1 MGKPTEEQL
10 KQALAKAIDMRE
22 HGEDPD
28 FVAKSLLN
36 LNYRFGVWQKVIDA
50 TKRYLHSGHGS
61 TEHARLVSAMREAE
75 KIEAE
80 SAHEQDKTDS
90 KRGLT

>member
-1 MGKPTEEQL
+1 MGKPTNEEL
-10 KQALAKAIDMRE
+10 KQALMKAAEMRE

-28 FVAKSLLN
+28 FLAKSLLN
-36 LNYRFGVWQKVIDA
+36 LNYRFSIWQKVIDA

-75 KIEAE
+75 RIESE
-80 SAHEQDKTDS
+80 SEHAKERID
-90 KRGLT
+90 RER

>member
-10 KQALAKAIDMRE
+10 KQALTKAAEMRE

-28 FVAKSLLN
+28 FLAKSLLN
-36 LNYRFGVWQKVIDA
+36 LNYRFSVWQKVIDA

-75 KIEAE
+75 RVEAASE
-80 SAHEQDKTDS
+80 HEQEKLDS
-90 KRGLT
+90 KRGL

>member
-1 MGKPTEEQL
+1 MGKPTNDEL
-10 KQALAKAIDMRE
+10 KQALTKAADMRE

-28 FVAKSLLN
+28 FLAKSLLN
-36 LNYRFGVWQKVIDA
+36 LNYRFSVWQKVIDA

-75 KIEAE
+75 RIESE
-80 SAHEQDKTDS
+80 SEHAKERID
-90 KRGLT
+90 RER

>member
-10 KQALAKAIDMRE
+10 KHALAKAAEMRE
-22 HGEDPD
+22 QGEDSD
-28 FVAKSLLN
+28 FLAKTLLN

-75 KIEAE
+75 RIEAE
-80 SAHEQDKTDS
+80 SEHEQDKIVP
-90 KRGLT
+90 KRDLS

>member
-1 MGKPTEEQL
+1 MGKPTEQQL
-10 KQALAKAIDMRE
+10 KQALTRAVEMRE

-28 FVAKSLLN
+28 FLAKSLLN
-36 LNYRFGVWQKVIDA
+36 LNYRFSVWQKVIDA

-75 KIEAE
+75 RVEAE
-80 SAHEQDKTDS
+80 SEHEQEKLDP
-90 KRGLT
+90 KRGI

>member
-1 MGKPTEEQL
+1 MGKPTSDEL
-10 KQALAKAIDMRE
+10 KQALTKAADMRE

-28 FVAKSLLN
+28 FLAKSLLN
-36 LNYRFGVWQKVIDA
+36 LNYRFSVWQKVIEA

-75 KIEAE
+75 RIESE
-80 SAHEQDKTDS
+80 SDHAQGQVERK
-90 KRGLT
+90 

>member
-10 KQALAKAIDMRE
+10 KQALTKAAEMRE

-28 FVAKSLLN
+28 FLAKALLN

-50 TKRYLHSGHGS
+50 TKRYLHSGQGA
-61 TEHARLVSAMREAE
+61 TEHARLVSALREAE
-75 KIEAE
+75 RLEAE
-80 SAHEQDKTDS
+80 SAHEQERLEDKIDRS
-90 KRGLT
+90 

>member
-1 MGKPTEEQL
+1 MGKPSDEQL
-10 KQALAKAIDMRE
+10 KHALEKAAEMRE

-28 FVAKSLLN
+28 FIAKSLLN

-50 TKRYLHSGHGS
+50 TKRYLHSGQGS

-75 KIEAE
+75 RIEAE
-80 SAHEQDKTDS
+80 SEHVQEKTP
-90 KRGLT
+90 K

>member
-1 MGKPTEEQL
+1 MGKPSDEQL
-10 KQALAKAIDMRE
+10 KHALEKAAEMRE

-28 FVAKSLLN
+28 FIAKSLLN

-50 TKRYLHSGHGS
+50 TKRYLHSGQGS

-75 KIEAE
+75 RMEAE
-80 SAHEQDKTDS
+80 SEHVQEKTP
-90 KRGLT
+90 K

>member
-1 MGKPTEEQL
+1 MGKPTNDEL
-10 KQALAKAIDMRE
+10 KQALTKAADMRE

-28 FVAKSLLN
+28 FLAKSLLN
-36 LNYRFGVWQKVIDA
+36 MNYRFSVWQKVIEA

-75 KIEAE
+75 RIESE
-80 SAHEQDKTDS
+80 SEHAKERID
-90 KRGLT
+90 RER

>member
-10 KQALAKAIDMRE
+10 KQALTKAAEMRE

-28 FVAKSLLN
+28 FLAKSLLN
-36 LNYRFGVWQKVIDA
+36 LNYRFSVWQKVIDA

-75 KIEAE
+75 RVETASE
-80 SAHEQDKTDS
+80 HEQEKHDS
-90 KRGLT
+90 KRGL